1 MARFSS
7 TNHSTAV
14 VATERERVW
23 EVLTDP
29 DLLAELTPL
38 VRTID
43 ADGDTWVWHLA
54 GIHGL
59 GMEVA
64 PVFTETMVFEPMTQ
78 ITYSHTPPPGR
89 RERAGAAGWYHL
101 DDAPTGTH
109 LEIEITIHV
118 ELPLPR
124 MSAPAVERIMAESM
138 TRAGDAFA
146 RNLLAHLGLST

>member
-14 VATERERVW
+14 VAAERSRIW
-23 EVLTDP
+23 DVLSDP
-29 DLLAELTPL
+29 DMLARLTPL
-38 VRTID
+38 VRSIV

-54 GIHGL
+54 GIAGL
-59 GMEVA
+59 GLEVA
-64 PVFTETMVFEPMTQ
+64 PSFTEAMVFTPIER
-78 ITYSHTPPPGR
+78 ITYNHAPPAGT
-89 RERAGAAGWYHL
+89 RERAGAAGWYEL
-101 DDAPTGTH
+101 SDAPTGTH

-118 ELPLPR
+118 DLPLPR

-146 RNLLAHLGLST
+146 RNLLDHLGIQ

>member
-23 EVLTDP
+23 AVLTDP

-89 RERAGAAGWYHL
+89 RERAGAAGWYQL

-124 MSAPAVERIMAESM
+124 MSAPAVERIMSESM

-146 RNLLAHLGLST
+146 RNLLAHLGLPT

>member
-14 VATERERVW
+14 VATERERLW
-23 EVLTDP
+23 AVLTDP
-29 DLLAELTPL
+29 NLLAELTPL

-43 ADGDTWVWHLA
+43 ADGDIWVWHLA

-64 PVFTETMVFEPMTQ
+64 PIFTETMVFEPMTQ
-78 ITYSHTPPPGR
+78 FTYSHTPPPGR
-89 RERAGAAGWYHL
+89 RERAGAAGWYQL
-101 DDAPTGTH
+101 ADAPTGTH

-124 MSAPAVERIMAESM
+124 MSAPAVERIMSESM

-146 RNLLAHLGLST
+146 RNLLAHLGLPA